1 MAPQRPEDG
10 FIRIPEHE
18 FEAILARDA
27 TEDAWCWPNFRPAT
41 LLVFARPGFHVAQG
55 GGFEMRAS
63 DMSAGS
69 GLRVTSST
77 MSRALR
83 ARSSRRSSD
92 DSSTT

>member
-55 GGFEMRAS
+55 GGFEMRAVLA
-63 DMSAGS
+63 M
-69 GLRVTSST
+69 
-77 MSRALR
+77 ALR
-83 ARSSRRSSD
+83 GTFLGDIALLARQTLSGR
-92 DSSTT
+92 